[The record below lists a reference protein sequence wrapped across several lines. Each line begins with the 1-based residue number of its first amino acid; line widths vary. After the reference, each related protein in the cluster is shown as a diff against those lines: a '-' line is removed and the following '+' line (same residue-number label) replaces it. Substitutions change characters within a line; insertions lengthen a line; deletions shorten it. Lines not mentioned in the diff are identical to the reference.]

1 MNKEFLST
9 LTILYAE
16 DDEAIN
22 QEMSSQLS
30 KVFKK
35 VISTK
40 DGVEAFEEFKKNKN
54 EINLVLSDIN
64 MPKMNGLELLKEI
77 KNTGYDIP
85 IVFITAH
92 TEESFLIEALKLKVN
107 DYLTKPT
114 GIVDIVTKIEKIS
127 LKKQAEQNIKNEQN
141 ETKEYFELI
150 NKVAIVYIFNHEKK
164 LIYTNDFLN
173 DLLANENEDSLLGNE
188 YTSLFHPDISKD
200 ILNKQWEDLQNNI
213 KWQGKI
219 KYITNHNTAFYTN
232 ATIMPTEDESNPKHK
247 KYISVNFLTTK
258 EENERRAYKKQ
269 LIYNMQEAK
278 RIFRVAQEKINSLT
292 KELKRYEAYDE
303 KEKVFKRLKESSQ
316 ENFMKL
322 QKSEEKLKRIKTQ
335 YEKLTLGINSKI
347 NNVSMAIK
355 DMKDETEKNTKKIYK
370 LRTDLKLREQFITKI
385 NLEIEEKKTK
395 VYDLEDVLNFRTKE
409 KEKRS

>member
-219 KYITNHNTAFYTN
+219 KYITNHNTAFYAN
-232 ATIMPTEDESNPKHK
+232 ATIMPTQDESNPKHK

-385 NLEIEEKKTK
+385 NLEIEEKKAK

-409 KEKRS
+409 KEERS

>member
-385 NLEIEEKKTK
+385 NLEIEEKKAK

-409 KEKRS
+409 KEERS